1 MKTKTGFMTFGIAIL
16 ASIYFV
22 VLAKSNKPLLLD
34 RILDEWVT
42 GIFQEQTYPF
52 FKFVTELG
60 DKIGI
65 GIAALIM
72 VLWLWIKK
80 RDYFGMAVF
89 VFAVAL
95 GNEMNKWIKEFV
107 GRERPATSIEAE
119 SLSFPSGHAMVGL
132 ILYMLA
138 AYLLN
143 KSIITSSTKWLIR
156 VIAFIIIL
164 LIGLSRIVL
173 QDHFPTDVLGGFTIG
188 LVWSML
194 WIFLYEW
201 LYIRFPKK
209 EADMLVSSFNN
220 VKKM

>member
-1 MKTKTGFMTFGIAIL
+1 MKTKAGLIIFGIAIL

-22 VLAKSNKPLLLD
+22 IAVKSNGPLFLD
-34 RILDEWVT
+34 SIVSEGVT
-42 GIFQEQTYPF
+42 GIFKGQTYPF
-52 FKFVTELG
+52 FKAVTELG

-65 GIAALIM
+65 GIIVLTM

-80 RDYFGMAVF
+80 RDYFGMAVL

-95 GNEMNKWIKEFV
+95 GNELNKWIKELV
-107 GRERPATSIEAE
+107 GRERPVTAIDAD

-138 AYLLN
+138 AYLVN
-143 KSIITSSTKWLIR
+143 RSIRTASLKWVIGLIT
-156 VIAFIIIL
+156 VILIL

-188 LVWSML
+188 ITWSML
-194 WIFLYEW
+194 WILLYEW
-201 LYIRFPKK
+201 LYKRFPKK
-209 EADMLVSSFNN
+209 RS
-220 VKKM
+220 